1 MISGLL
7 ARSCRS
13 DTPKRPDNLSK
24 LVEHLGTQ
32 VIDGLVGRRQEA
44 ARCSC
49 CPSAEKPNAQP
60 EDWRRQ
66 FASGTADKDVF
77 PKMGAD
83 DGSVGVIGRLGIAL
97 RGSMR

>member
-32 VIDGLVGRRQEA
+32 VIDGVVGRRQEA

-49 CPSAEKPNAQP
+49 CPSA
-60 EDWRRQ
+60 
-66 FASGTADKDVF
+66 